1 MHIGLVEQLLCPR
14 CGPPYGLI
22 LLAQEVRERRVRQGE
37 FGCRK
42 CRGSYPVEAGF
53 GDLRPPPRSPGPSV
67 GAAAGRM
74 DSDPDAAIRLA
85 AALGVA
91 RGPGVLL
98 LDGFRASDARALAG
112 IVGDVE
118 VVVVGWGGQGV
129 AGSGVSAFVAG
140 GTIPLRDGAAL
151 GVAVGG
157 DRDETAWSESLRVLA
172 DGGRIV
178 ISGPTD
184 ASREW
189 ARSRGLVQLLD
200 DGGLLVATAP
210 RTGPKPCPAMWRGP
224 GVPSSPSG

>member
-22 LLAQEVRERRVRQGE
+22 LLAREVRERRVRQGE
-37 FGCRK
+37 FGCPN

-53 GDLRPPPRSPGPSV
+53 GDLRPPPRSPPPPA
-67 GAAAGRM
+67 GAAARRVAF
-74 DSDPDAAIRLA
+74 DPDAALRLA

-91 RGPGVLL
+91 RGPGLLL
-98 LDGFRASDARALAG
+98 LDEFHASDARALAG
-112 IVGDVE
+112 MVGDVE

-129 AGSGVSAFVAG
+129 AGPGVSAFVAG
-140 GTIPLRDGAAL
+140 GTIPIRDGAAL

-172 DGGRIV
+172 DGGRLV

-184 ASREW
+184 PSRGW
-189 ARSRGLVQLLD
+189 VRSNGLVQLLD
-200 DGGLLVATAP
+200 DGGLLVATVP
-210 RTGPKPCPAMWRGP
+210 RAGPRPRRAIWGGAGTP
-224 GVPSSPSG
+224 GSPS

>member
-37 FGCRK
+37 FGCQE

-53 GDLRPPPRSPGPSV
+53 GDLRPLPRSPAPSAR
-67 GAAAGRM
+67 AAADRVA
-74 DSDPDAAIRLA
+74 SDPDAALRLA

-98 LDGFRASDARALAG
+98 LDESRASDARALAG
-112 IVGDVE
+112 LVGDVE

-129 AGSGVSAFVAG
+129 AGPGVSAFVAG
-140 GTIPLRDGAAL
+140 GTIPIRDGAAL
-151 GVAVGG
+151 GAAVGG
-157 DRDETAWSESLRVLA
+157 DRDETAWGESLRVLA
-172 DGGRIV
+172 DGGRLV
-178 ISGPTD
+178 ISGPSD

-189 ARSRGLVQLLD
+189 VRSSGLVELLD

-210 RTGPKPCPAMWRGP
+210 RTGPKPRPAMWRGS
-224 GVPSSPSG
+224 GTPSSPSG

>member
-22 LLAQEVRERRVRQGE
+22 LLAREVRERRVRQGE

-53 GDLRPPPRSPGPSV
+53 GDLRPPPRSPAPSA
-67 GAAAGRM
+67 GAAAGRVA
-74 DSDPDAAIRLA
+74 SDPDAALRLA

-98 LDGFRASDARALAG
+98 LDDSHASEARSLAG

-129 AGSGVSAFVAG
+129 AGPGVSALVAG
-140 GTIPLRDGAAL
+140 GTIPIRDGAAL
-151 GVAVGG
+151 GAAAGG
-157 DRDETAWSESLRVLA
+157 DRDEAAWSESLRALA
-172 DGGRIV
+172 DGGRLV
-178 ISGPTD
+178 ISGPSD

-189 ARSRGLVQLLD
+189 VRSRGLVRLLD
-200 DGGLLVATAP
+200 DGDLLVATVPPA
-210 RTGPKPCPAMWRGP
+210 GPKPRRATWRGRGAP
-224 GVPSSPSG
+224 G